1 MAQYEVHV
9 ASYYLMKGAHV
20 AAANRA
26 QVVIRDYP
34 ASSSVRNALRIQIQA
49 YNALGLTDF
58 RDDAERV
65 FQLNYQVSS
74 TVRAPDQVAS
84 PKSWWKFW

>member
-9 ASYYLMKGAHV
+9 ASYYLKKGAHV
-20 AAANRA
+20 AAVNRA
-26 QVVIRDYP
+26 QVVIRDYS
-34 ASSSVRNALRIQIQA
+34 ASPSVRNALRIQIQA
-49 YNALGLTDF
+49 YNAMGLTDL

-74 TVRAPDQVAS
+74 TVRASDQEAAS
-84 PKSWWKFW
+84 KSWWKFW

>member
-20 AAANRA
+20 AAVNRA
-26 QVVIRDYP
+26 QVVMRNYP
-34 ASSSVRNALRIQIQA
+34 SSPSVRNALRIQIQA
-49 YNALGLTDF
+49 YNAMGLTDL

-74 TVRAPDQVAS
+74 TVRAPDQEAAT
-84 PKSWWKFW
+84 KSWWKFW